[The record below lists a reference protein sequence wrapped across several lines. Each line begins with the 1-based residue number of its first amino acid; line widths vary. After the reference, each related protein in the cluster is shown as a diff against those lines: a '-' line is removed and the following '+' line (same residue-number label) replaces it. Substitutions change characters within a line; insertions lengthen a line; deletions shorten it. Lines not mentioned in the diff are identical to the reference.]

1 MSVITAAS
9 SFHKTTHA
17 EFLMSFFSPNPAT
30 LLQKSCLL
38 MKILFI
44 CRSFMRRAKFGQTK
58 GILIE
63 NFMAQNGKVSAINL
77 RSLTNM
83 IFDIPKGYKKFFA

>member
-1 MSVITAAS
+1 
-9 SFHKTTHA
+9 
-17 EFLMSFFSPNPAT
+17 
-30 LLQKSCLL
+30 
-38 MKILFI
+38 
-44 CRSFMRRAKFGQTK
+44 MRRAKFGQTK

-63 NFMAQNGKVSAINL
+63 NFMVQNGKVSAINL